1 MGYMHIDNLYKN
13 QEVLKHNPLWISEKI
28 HGTSA
33 HIRWDGTEL
42 HFHHGGANRESF
54 LKIFP
59 DNLADRFK
67 RHGYTDI
74 IIFGKAYGGKL
85 QGMSDVYGKEL
96 RFIAFDVKINDVWQ
110 DVPVA
115 KDIVEA
121 LGLEFVPTKM
131 VSNDIAVLNAERD
144 AGSTVAEWRGIGRGL
159 RREGIVIKPYYET
172 RDERGNRVI
181 AKHKQ
186 AWATER
192 KSPKEVDPNK
202 AEVMHNAQAIADEWV
217 VDMRMNHV
225 LDKLGNPTEMSAIP
239 DVIRAMI
246 EDVMREAE
254 GEIEDTKEIR
264 KAIGNAAMR
273 MFKARIMKVC
283 VE

>member
-1 MGYMHIDNLYKN
+1 MHIDNLYKN
-13 QEVLKHNPLWISEKI
+13 QEVLKHNPLWVSEKI
-28 HGTSA
+28 NGTSC

-42 HFHHGGANRESF
+42 HFHHGGTNREAF
-54 LKIFP
+54 LKLFP
-59 DNLADRFK
+59 ESLAVRFK
-67 RHGYTDI
+67 ALGRTNITVYGE
-74 IIFGKAYGGKL
+74 GYGGKL

-96 RFIAFDVKINDVWQ
+96 RFIVFDVEIDGVWQ

-115 KDIVEA
+115 RAIAEA

-131 VSNDIAVLNAERD
+131 VPPDIAVLNAERD
-144 AGSTVAEWRGIGRGL
+144 AGSTVAEWRGVGRGL
-159 RREGIVIKPYYET
+159 KREGIVIKPYHET
-172 RDERGNRVI
+172 TDERGNRVI

-202 AEVMHNAQAIADEWV
+202 AEVMRNAQAIADEWV
-217 VDMRMNHV
+217 VEMRMNHV
-225 LDKLGNPTEMSAIP
+225 LDQLGNPTEMSAIP
-239 DVIRAMI
+239 NVIHAMI

-273 MFKARIMKVC
+273 MFKARITKV
-283 VE
+283 

>member
-13 QEVLKHNPLWISEKI
+13 QEVLKHNPLWCMEKVD
-28 HGTSA
+28 GTSSN
-33 HIRWDGTEL
+33 IRWDGTEL
-42 HFHHGGANRESF
+42 HFFHGGANRESF
-54 LKIFP
+54 LKVFP
-59 DNLADRFK
+59 DNLVDRFK
-67 RHGYTDI
+67 RHGYTNI
-74 IIFGKAYGGKL
+74 TIYGEAYGGKL

-96 RFIAFDVKINDVWQ
+96 RFIAFDVKIDGVWQ

-131 VSNDIAVLNAERD
+131 VSNDIAILNAERD

-159 RREGIVIKPYYET
+159 KREGIVIKPYYET
-172 RDERGNRVI
+172 TDERGNRVI

-202 AEVMHNAQAIADEWV
+202 AEVMRNAQAIADEWV
-217 VDMRMNHV
+217 VEMRMNHV
-225 LDKLGNPTEMSAIP
+225 LDKLGNPTEMSATP

-246 EDVMREAE
+246 EDVIREAE

-273 MFKARIMKVC
+273 MFKARIMKV
-283 VE
+283 